1 MSSDGFLMPAPAE
14 FEQTSHEN
22 MNKLRQYI
30 STPQWN
36 FGVNAHARVLNDIF
50 DDSLTADIVWQIDTY
65 HSAKQYADAYG
76 AKRIID
82 VGCGSALKLKSLFA
96 KSEFEV
102 VAVDFGL
109 SLIDAK
115 KNYPTATHVE
125 CDLTSWN
132 EVLTV
137 AERFRDDVPTVI
149 LCADVIE
156 HLSDPRPLLALMR
169 LLLSGSTNN
178 RCFLSTPDRS
188 TLGYH
193 SPTSKPTNPAHIR
206 EWTSGELRN
215 LLTASGFC
223 VAQMGNI
230 PANVHDEH
238 ASTLL
243 AECSFDASSYAKA
256 LARSGFAPA
265 NASSVMI
272 TTEYPGLVSSG
283 GIGTFVADWHRS
295 TDGSVVL
302 TTFEF
307 DRKKKSKSDFVFSPS
322 DVIDVSRIDD
332 IGTADVLLQAVT
344 QLLFMCPDLK
354 EIHFQEYLGI
364 GMRIAQA
371 KKVGILPDTL
381 TIVTHC
387 HGNQHYLENANQAW
401 SGADAQAYAVKE
413 KVCIEL
419 SDQVV
424 FPSVFLRNL
433 YSQSGL
439 LIEDDKVLM
448 CPYRYGNI
456 KSDKLNFSSIRRI
469 VFIGKLMPM
478 KGFDLFCESFDKD
491 FCRELK
497 AKGVEEVT
505 LIGRGPNGG
514 YVNETTIKRHFRLTV
529 HTEFDLAKLV
539 SYIREHRSD
548 SLFVE
553 PYRGDNFPLAV
564 YDVVGNGGLLLAGNA
579 GGIPEMF
586 QAEVWR
592 ECLADLSIESFRC
605 KIRELVEWDS
615 VRKSRI
621 SAELID
627 DLRRNNN
634 KVGNI
639 KYAKANKT
647 EVEFLSS
654 TVMIP
659 FYNTNISEFTDL
671 LKSLNQQS
679 LHPTEIIIVND
690 ASEYKSRM
698 EMAEA
703 AQTYLN
709 IPFRIIDHPYNRGL
723 AGARNTA
730 LTSCKTD
737 LILNADSDDI
747 PLNDW
752 IKTIVIALS
761 RDPLAA
767 AAVPYLAAFDAG
779 TDFNQY
785 LPKGQ
790 YIYRPL
796 GDGFI
801 TSQVKND
808 LGHANAGYRVSH
820 AKRMGGWNTASKAKY
835 EDWAFYLNVIANGL
849 RIAIIPKITCLY
861 RVRKSSMARTYS
873 EWPGQ
878 ARLYQTTN
886 GLSRFE
892 SLQLQRLC
900 RMASS
905 ADGLSELQRRLSTLE
920 NRKVLRIKNSVFAQL
935 KRMPVVYSALRKI
948 TFFSWNLA
956 NRIKR
961 ALRS

>member
-1 MSSDGFLMPAPAE
+1 MPAPAE
-14 FEQTSHEN
+14 VDQKSYDFINISH
-22 MNKLRQYI
+22 RYI

-36 FGVNAHARVLNDIF
+36 FGVNAEARLLTDIF
-50 DDSLTADIVWQIDTY
+50 NGSLTADMEWQSDTY
-65 HSAKQYADAYG
+65 HSAKRYAYASG
-76 AKRIID
+76 ATRIID
-82 VGCGSALKLKSLFA
+82 IGCGSARKLKSLFGESDFELITVDFA
-96 KSEFEV
+96 KS
-102 VAVDFGL
+102 
-109 SLIDAK
+109 SITSQ
-115 KNYPTATHVE
+115 KNYSAASDVE

-132 EVLTV
+132 EVLAV
-137 AERFRDDVPTVI
+137 AERYRDDVPTVI

-156 HLSDPRPLLALMR
+156 HLSDPRPLLAFIR
-169 LLLSGSTNN
+169 LLLAESANN

-188 TLGYH
+188 KLEYRR
-193 SPTSKPTNPAHIR
+193 PTSKPANPARIR
-206 EWTSGELRN
+206 EWTTGELRD
-215 LLTASGFC
+215 LLTASGFY
-223 VAQMGNI
+223 VAQVENI
-230 PANVHDEH
+230 RANVHDVQ
-238 ASTLL
+238 ASTIL
-243 AECSFDASSYAKA
+243 AECSFDASLYREA
-256 LARSGFAPA
+256 LARNGIASE
-265 NASSVMI
+265 NVSSVMI
-272 TTEYPGLVSSG
+272 TTEYPGLIASG

-295 TDGSVVL
+295 NDGSVVL
-302 TTFEF
+302 TTFDF
-307 DRKKKSKSDFVFSPS
+307 DKKKKSEIDLVFSPS

-371 KKVGILPDTL
+371 KKAGILPDTL

-401 SGADAQAYAVKE
+401 SGVDAQAYAVKE

-424 FPSVFLRNL
+424 FPSFFLGDL
-433 YSQSGL
+433 YSRAGIF
-439 LIEDDKVLM
+439 IEDNKALM
-448 CPYRYGNI
+448 CPYRYANI
-456 KSDKLNFSSIRRI
+456 NADNLKFSNIRRI
-469 VFIGKLMPM
+469 VFIGKFMSM
-478 KGFDLFCESFDKD
+478 KGFDLFCESFDKS
-491 FCRELK
+491 FCKVLK
-497 AKGVEEVT
+497 AKGIEEVT

-514 YVNETTIKRHFRLTV
+514 YVNEAAIKRYFKLTV
-529 HTEFDLAKLV
+529 HTDFDLTKLV
-539 SYIREHRSD
+539 SYIRENRSD
-548 SLFVE
+548 SVFVE

-586 QAEVWR
+586 QTEVWQ
-592 ECLADLSIESFRC
+592 ECLVDLTIESLRY
-605 KIRELVEWDS
+605 KIHELVDWDNG
-615 VRKSRI
+615 RKSRVA
-621 SAELID
+621 AELID
-627 DLRRNNN
+627 DLRRNND
-634 KVGNI
+634 KVGTI
-639 KYAKANKT
+639 KYAKADKS

-659 FYNTNISEFTDL
+659 FYNTEITEFIDL

-690 ASEYKSRM
+690 ASEYRSRI

-703 AQTYLN
+703 AQKHLN

-730 LTSCKTD
+730 LDACKTD

-752 IKTIVIALS
+752 VKTIVIAMT

-779 TDFNQY
+779 TDFNEY

-796 GDGFI
+796 GDGFV
-801 TSQVKND
+801 TSQIQND
-808 LGHANAGYRVSH
+808 LGHANSGYRVSH
-820 AKRMGGWNTASKAKY
+820 AKRLGGWNATSKAKY
-835 EDWAFYLNVIANGL
+835 EDWAFYLNVIANDL
-849 RIAIIPKITCLY
+849 RIAIIPKVTCLY
-861 RVRKSSMARTYS
+861 RVRKNSMARTYS

-878 ARLYQTTN
+878 LRLYQTTN

-905 ADGLSELQRRLSTLE
+905 ADGIIELQRRLSALE
-920 NRKVLRIKNSVFAQL
+920 NRKVLRITNAITA
-935 KRMPVVYSALRKI
+935 RLRRIPLLYLLLSKATRLSWKVAGRI
-948 TFFSWNLA
+948 RRSFS
-956 NRIKR
+956 
-961 ALRS
+961 S